1 MFINSNELEKIK
13 IYSNLSIKESVEIL
27 EKERKGIIII
37 VNKNDEILGTVT
49 DGDIRRSILKGVAL
63 DDFVKEIMNTAPI
76 TSSSIDVQELSKLS
90 TESNLECIP
99 IMDRANR
106 LIGLFS
112 LTIYSEQTQPRYN
125 QYKNRNICALIMA
138 GGEGKRMRPIT
149 LDKPKPLVHIGKKSL
164 LERNIDLIQLAEIK
178 DIYISV
184 NYMADKIIG
193 EVGDGSERGL
203 NINYIKEEKKLGTG
217 APIGLIPENSFDHIL
232 IINADVLTSLSL
244 SKLVKAHTETKSDAS
259 IVITEKDTQIPFGV
273 IEMDKDEK
281 PIKIIEKPKIKHF
294 CAAGIYM
301 LTSLVASKI
310 ESDEF
315 KDMPDI
321 LNDLINDK
329 KNVNVFPLYPLLETW
344 SDIGTKEALDE
355 ANKN

>member
-112 LTIYSEQTQPRYN
+112 LTISSEQTKPRYN
-125 QYKNRNICALIMA
+125 Q
-138 GGEGKRMRPIT
+138 
-149 LDKPKPLVHIGKKSL
+149 
-164 LERNIDLIQLAEIK
+164 
-178 DIYISV
+178 
-184 NYMADKIIG
+184 
-193 EVGDGSERGL
+193 
-203 NINYIKEEKKLGTG
+203 
-217 APIGLIPENSFDHIL
+217 
-232 IINADVLTSLSL
+232 
-244 SKLVKAHTETKSDAS
+244 
-259 IVITEKDTQIPFGV
+259 
-273 IEMDKDEK
+273 KDET
-281 PIKIIEKPKIKHF
+281 
-294 CAAGIYM
+294 YN
-301 LTSLVASKI
+301 LRQT
-310 ESDEF
+310 
-315 KDMPDI
+315 
-321 LNDLINDK
+321 
-329 KNVNVFPLYPLLETW
+329 
-344 SDIGTKEALDE
+344 
-355 ANKN
+355 